1 MDRRQLLAFAML
13 AEELSFSRAAA
24 HLGMTQPALSML
36 IAKLEADVGVQLFD
50 RTRRTVSLTGPGTVF
65 LEETR
70 QTLRQMDVAQKMVRR
85 AAQGKLG
92 RLTIGFVE
100 TAPFNVLPAIVAGVR
115 THLPQ
120 IELVLQELVT
130 MEQIEALEAKRIDV
144 GLMRPMFMAGQFNS
158 RLISSEPYVVAVHAS
173 HALAGQGKVRLE
185 DLRSERL
192 ITTEGRKRRY
202 VEGRLRGPLARAGV
216 ELPVAHEI
224 QQIHA
229 IIGLVAGGLG
239 IAIVP
244 RSVRVIALA
253 NVRFLEIAEPRPP
266 TSELALVTRK
276 GDDNPVVKRFL
287 GIVDLVMQDFA
298 DCPEAKPSR
307 AR

>member
-1 MDRRQLLAFAML
+1 MDRRQLLAFVTL

-36 IAKLEADVGVQLFD
+36 IARLESDVGVQLFD
-50 RTRRTVSLTGPGTVF
+50 RTKRSVALTGPGKVF
-65 LEETR
+65 REETR
-70 QTLRQMDVAQKMVRR
+70 QTLRQMDLAQRMVRR
-85 AAQGKLG
+85 AADGKLG

-115 THLPQ
+115 THLPE

-130 MEQIEALEAKRIDV
+130 MEQIDALETGRIDI
-144 GLMRPMFMAGQFNS
+144 GLMRPMFRAGQFNS
-158 RLISSEPYVVAVHAS
+158 RLISSEPYVVAVHAD
-173 HALAGQGKVRLE
+173 HPLADRDTVHLK
-185 DLRSERL
+185 DLRGERL
-192 ITTEGRKRRY
+192 ITTEARKRHY
-202 VEGRLRGPLARAGV
+202 VESRLRGPLARAGV
-216 ELPVAHEI
+216 DLPVAYEI

-244 RSVRVIALA
+244 RSVRMISLP
-253 NVRFLEIAEPRPP
+253 NVRFLDISEPRPP

-276 GDDNPVVKRFL
+276 GDDNPIVKRFL
-287 GIVDLVMQDFA
+287 GIACSSEWVDDA
-298 DCPEAKPSR
+298 AGARRSKSR
-307 AR
+307 

>member
-1 MDRRQLLAFAML
+1 MDRRQLLAFVTL

-36 IAKLEADVGVQLFD
+36 IARLESDVGVQLFD
-50 RTRRTVSLTGPGTVF
+50 RTKRAVALTGPGRVF
-65 LEETR
+65 REETR
-70 QTLRQMDVAQKMVRR
+70 QTLRQMDLAQRMVRR
-85 AAQGKLG
+85 AADGKLG

-115 THLPQ
+115 THLPE

-130 MEQIEALEAKRIDV
+130 MEQIDALEAGRIDV
-144 GLMRPMFMAGQFNS
+144 GLMRPMFKAGQFNS
-158 RLISSEPYVVAVHAS
+158 RLISSEPYVVAVHAG
-173 HALAGQGKVRLE
+173 HALAGHDKVRLK
-185 DLRSERL
+185 DLGGEPL
-192 ITTEGRKRRY
+192 ITTEARKRRY

-216 ELPVAHEI
+216 DLPVAYEI

-244 RSVRVIALA
+244 RSVRAISLA
-253 NVRFLEIAEPRPP
+253 GVRFLDLAEPNPP
-266 TSELALVTRK
+266 TSELALATRK
-276 GDDNPVVKRFL
+276 GDANPILKRFL
-287 GIVDLVMQDFA
+287 DIVRTIEDTDHA
-298 DCPEAKPSR
+298 AGAKRPKSR
-307 AR
+307 